1 MRNVSALNIPQG
13 GRALSSLDIALIDI
27 VAGIRANHIWGR
39 LGWRETKRRY
49 RRTVLGP
56 FWSTLSL
63 AIFVV
68 ALGLVWSNLWQQ
80 DPKAYLPFL
89 TAGML
94 SWVLFST
101 ICTEGCSAIVGNEGL
116 IKQLRISFTLLAC
129 AVVWRNL
136 IVFIH
141 NIGIYV
147 LVCIYAGLAPTWATL
162 LVIPGLLLL
171 CLNGCWIAMF
181 LGALCARYRDVQ
193 QLVASLLQIALFLTP
208 IFWSADQLHG
218 HTFVLTDFNP
228 LYHLIAIVRDPLLGN
243 APRPL
248 HWLVAIVITI
258 FGWLLTIEMM
268 RKFRHRIVYWL

>member
-1 MRNVSALNIPQG
+1 MQNVSALNIPLG
-13 GRALSSLDIALIDI
+13 GRASSSLDIALIDI
-27 VAGIRANHIWGR
+27 VAGIKARQIWGR

-49 RRTVLGP
+49 RRTVIGP

-63 AIFVV
+63 AIFVI
-68 ALGLVWSNLWQQ
+68 ALGLVWSNLWHQ

-101 ICTEGCSAIVGNEGL
+101 VCTEGCSVVTANEAL

-141 NIGIYV
+141 NISIYV

-162 LVIPGLLLL
+162 LVIPGLLIL
-171 CLNGCWIAMF
+171 CLNGCWIAIF
-181 LGALCARYRDVQ
+181 LGALCARYRDIQ
-193 QLVASLLQIALFLTP
+193 QLVISLLQIALFLTP
-208 IFWSADQLHG
+208 IFWSSDQLHG
-218 HTFVLTDFNP
+218 RTLLLADYNP
-228 LYHLIAIVRDPLLGN
+228 LYHLIAIVRDPLLGV
-243 APRPL
+243 APQPL
-248 HWLVAIVITI
+248 HWVIAVLITI
-258 FGWLLTIEMM
+258 FGWLLTVQMM
-268 RKFRHRIVYWL
+268 RKFRHRFVYWL